1 MRPTVSR
8 AAAAVSAL
16 ALVAGCAQGQG
27 PSDRQAT
34 GAALGA
40 ALGAASGLLVG
51 GDDRRNALVGAGI
64 GLLAGAAV
72 GTWLD
77 DQERALE
84 RDLAGTGAD
93 VRRVEDAILVTLPSG
108 ITFDT
113 DSAEVK
119 REFRRPLNRVA
130 NTLAEYPEGYVDVV
144 GHADATGEA
153 AYNPRLS
160 ERRADAVAEKLTNR
174 GVSPASVVSRG
185 MGERAPVASNAT
197 PEGRARNR
205 RVEILITPAVRE
217 G

>member
-1 MRPTVSR
+1 MRPTLVR
-8 AAAAVSAL
+8 AVAAVSAL
-16 ALVAGCAQGQG
+16 AIVAGCAQGQG
-27 PSDRQAT
+27 PSQRQAT
-34 GAALGA
+34 GAAVGA

-77 DQERALE
+77 EQERQLE
-84 RDLAGTGAD
+84 QDLAGTGAD

-113 DSAEVK
+113 DSAKVK

-130 NTLAEYPEGYVDVV
+130 NTLAKYPEGYVDVV
-144 GHADATGEA
+144 GHADSTGEA
-153 AYNPRLS
+153 AYNQRLS
-160 ERRADAVAEKLTNR
+160 ERRADAVADMLVDR
-174 GVSPASVVSRG
+174 GVSSARIVARG
-185 MGERAPVASNAT
+185 MGERQPVASNETA
-197 PEGRARNR
+197 EGRARNR